1 MPAHVDLP
9 RLTQG
14 KNGGAFWSAYVPCP
28 KNGLDFE
35 DANYAD
41 CKTSLCY
48 WSCEVL
54 MSSLS
59 LSLSLCLSVSLSL
72 FSLFSLFVW
81 LFSTYAS
88 RDITLLNIKCERSG
102 HPIKN
107 SGQYPT

>member
-59 LSLSLCLSVSLSL
+59 LSLSLSVSLSL
-72 FSLFSLFVW
+72 FLSSLSSLSSFGSSLPMPHVISLFSISSV
-81 LFSTYAS
+81 
-88 RDITLLNIKCERSG
+88 RDRGIR
-102 HPIKN
+102 
-107 SGQYPT
+107 